1 MKDYMMIAIKEARKS
16 LKYGDVPVG
25 AVLVENG
32 KIIAKAHNLRQKKCD
47 VTKHAEMIVLEKACK
62 RKKTWHL
69 SDCVLYVTLEPCLM
83 CLSAINQARV
93 KKIVFSL
100 PAQKKQIIDFAEKIQ
115 GDYSDI
121 SQKLLNDF
129 FRQKRK

>member
-62 RKKTWHL
+62 KKKTWHL

-93 KKIVFSL
+93 GKVVFSL
-100 PAQKKQIIDFAEKIQ
+100 PAQKKQIIDFTEKIQ
-115 GDYSDI
+115 GNYSDI